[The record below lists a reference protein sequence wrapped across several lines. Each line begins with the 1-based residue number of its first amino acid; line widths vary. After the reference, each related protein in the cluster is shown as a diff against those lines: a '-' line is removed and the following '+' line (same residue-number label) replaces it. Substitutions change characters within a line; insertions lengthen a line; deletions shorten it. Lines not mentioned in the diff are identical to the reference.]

1 MQKYMRT
8 FAYKI
13 LHADY
18 HNLQVFGLLESLHCW
33 LSECNNCTCAGGFV
47 SINQLLVSVV
57 SIKLSGL
64 KLIQGFRPNEHFFKI
79 FTCAS
84 LETSLIL

>member
-8 FAYKI
+8 FACKN

-18 HNLQVFGLLESLHCW
+18 HNLHVFGLLESLHCW
-33 LSECNNCTCAGGFV
+33 LSECNNCIGGFV
-47 SINQLLVSVV
+47 SISTVV

-64 KLIQGFRPNEHFFKI
+64 NLIQGFRPNEHFFKM

>member
-1 MQKYMRT
+1 MYLV
-8 FAYKI
+8 Y
-13 LHADY
+13 
-18 HNLQVFGLLESLHCW
+18 
-33 LSECNNCTCAGGFV
+33 LSPYIAGGV
-47 SINQLLVSVV
+47 SAIIVQVALLVSVV